1 LIPDALRATGRA
13 AAVAVGFSG
22 VMLERAAVLGR
33 ETPGS
38 KKLFVL
44 PFAAVA

>member
-1 LIPDALRATGRA
+1 VALRATGRA
-13 AAVAVGFSG
+13 AAVVAVGFSG

-44 PFAAVA
+44 PFAAVT